1 MSVAQLSKDYDNLVG
16 DVLVSAGMIA
26 YSGPFTPDFRQKL
39 VKGWQ
44 EKLLELG
51 VPHSDGCDVRLTLAD
66 PVQASAVREGHA
78 NTYYVMLCNLPMA
91 EVGSLLNRA

>member
-1 MSVAQLSKDYDNLVG
+1 MASSPLHCQGSVAQLSKDYDNLVG

-44 EKLLELG
+44 DKLEELG
-51 VPHSDGCDVRLTLAD
+51 IPHSEGCDVRLTLAD
-66 PVQASAVREGHA
+66 PVQVRFEDA
-78 NTYYVMLCNLPMA
+78 TSSV
-91 EVGSLLNRA
+91 EVSHETFGQS